1 MAYLDHNATSPLRPE
16 AGAAIE
22 RALSIGGNPSSVHRA
37 GRAARAIV
45 EGAREAI
52 ARIAGS
58 KVSEVIFTS
67 GGAEANT
74 LALRGAIA
82 GAAAQEHRIARLL
95 VVSTAHDSVRAAAQ
109 LLSETTPGLRL
120 SFIPVTN
127 DGLIDPSAL
136 RMLLM
141 NGKGRTLVSLLF
153 VNNETGAIEN
163 IETLAKLVRTEAQ
176 DSLIHVDC
184 VAVGYS
190 PLRFADWN
198 IDYLTV
204 SAHKIGGPQGIGA
217 LIAREDVPLSP
228 LVPGHQEDRRRGG
241 TENASGIAGFA
252 AALSAL
258 DAQRAGEQARIATLR
273 GDFENRLR
281 AMVPD
286 VVIFSERAPRGVNTS
301 CFAIPG
307 LAAETALIALDL
319 DGVCVS
325 SGAACSSGRVGAS
338 HVLAA
343 MGVPEG
349 LARCALRLSL
359 GWSSTQEHIEAA
371 LNSLER
377 LLARRSALA
386 AA

>member
-1 MAYLDHNATSPLRPE
+1 M
-16 AGAAIE
+16 E
-22 RALSIGGNPSSVHRA
+22 RALSAGGNPSSVHRA

-45 EGAREAI
+45 EDARETI
-52 ARIAGS
+52 AAIAGS
-58 KVSEVIFTS
+58 KTSEVIFTS
-67 GGAEANT
+67 SGTEANA

-95 VVSTAHDSVRAAAQ
+95 VVSTAHDSVRAAAE
-109 LLSETTPGLRL
+109 LLAETNPGLRL

-153 VNNETGAIEN
+153 VNNETGVVEDIGALAAI
-163 IETLAKLVRTEAQ
+163 IRAEAQ

-184 VAVGYS
+184 VAAGHS
-190 PLRFADWN
+190 PLRFADWK
-198 IDYLTV
+198 IEYLTL

-217 LIAREDVPLSP
+217 LIAREDAPMSA
-228 LVPGHQEDRRRGG
+228 LVPGHQENRRRGG

-258 DAQRAGEQARIATLR
+258 DAQRAGEQARIAALR
-273 GDFENRLR
+273 DNFEGRLR
-281 AMVPD
+281 ATIPD
-286 VVIFSERAPRGVNTS
+286 VVVFSERASRAANTS
-301 CFAIPG
+301 CFAVPG
-307 LAAETALIALDL
+307 LPAETALIALDL

-325 SGAACSSGRVGAS
+325 SGAACSSGKVGAS

-343 MGVPEG
+343 MDVPEG

-359 GWSSTQEHIEAA
+359 GWSSTEQDIEAA
-371 LNSLER
+371 LNSLEH

>member
-1 MAYLDHNATSPLRPE
+1 MAYLDHNATTPLRPE
-16 AGAAIE
+16 ARAAME

-45 EGAREAI
+45 EDAREKI
-52 ARIAGS
+52 AKIAGS
-58 KVSEVIFTS
+58 KASEVIFTS
-67 GGAEANT
+67 GGTEANA
-74 LALRGAIA
+74 LAPRGAVV
-82 GAAAQEHRIARLL
+82 GAAGQEHRIARLL

-109 LLSETTPGLRL
+109 LLVETTPGLRL
-120 SFIPVTN
+120 TFIPVTSE
-127 DGLIDPSAL
+127 GLIDPSVL

-141 NGKGRTLVSLLF
+141 NGKGRALVSLLL

-163 IETLAKLVRTEAQ
+163 IEALAKLIRAEAE

-184 VAVGYS
+184 IAAGHF
-190 PLRFADWN
+190 PFRFADWN
-198 IDYLTV
+198 IDYLTL
-204 SAHKIGGPQGIGA
+204 SAHKIGGPQGAGA

-228 LVPGHQEDRRRGG
+228 LVPGHQETRRRGG
-241 TENASGIAGFA
+241 TENISGIAGFA
-252 AALSAL
+252 AALNAL

-273 GDFENRLR
+273 DDFENRLR
-281 AMVPD
+281 AIVPD
-286 VVIFSERAPRGVNTS
+286 VVIFSERTPRAANTS
-301 CFAIPG
+301 CFAVAG
-307 LAAETALIALDL
+307 LSAETALIALDL
-319 DGVCVS
+319 DSVCVS
-325 SGAACSSGRVGAS
+325 SGAACSSGKVGAS

-343 MGVPEG
+343 MGVPEN

-359 GWSSTQEHIEAA
+359 GWSSTKQDIEAA